1 MPIHSLL
8 LLQDGHMLFDQAA
21 TLGTKCE
28 CVWAH
33 DCCFFF
39 SSCEWYSLTVSI
51 RMLTHCKGQR
61 WHLGRL
67 PVRSQRR
74 QMSSGLCELSLKYYT
89 LNTCH
94 HRRKKNKTQQTKKNM
109 YYASAQLIK
118 CIFNETEAI
127 CVLQAGQIDWSRK
140 LAAFILGRINVLN
153 YNAYAIRYV
162 CTICKRANT
171 DRQRLGC
178 ERREWTNKQTI
189 QIKYAYIPT
198 TWIDIVYTT
207 KTYICIY
214 ILFNLH
220 IVSVNLETR
229 K

>member
-94 HRRKKNKTQQTKKNM
+94 HRRKKKQNTANKEKYVLCLSSTYKM
-109 YYASAQLIK
+109 YFQWDRSDLRFASWPVWLEQK
-118 CIFNETEAI
+118 TGCIHFGPHQCIE
-127 CVLQAGQIDWSRK
+127 LQCLCD
-140 LAAFILGRINVLN
+140 
-153 YNAYAIRYV
+153 
-162 CTICKRANT
+162 TICMY
-171 DRQRLGC
+171 DM
-178 ERREWTNKQTI
+178 
-189 QIKYAYIPT
+189 
-198 TWIDIVYTT
+198 
-207 KTYICIY
+207 
-214 ILFNLH
+214 
-220 IVSVNLETR
+220 
-229 K
+229 

>member
-1 MPIHSLL
+1 MWVCLSARLL
-8 LLQDGHMLFDQAA
+8 LFFLLLWVIFTHGLYSNVDALQRAKVTPRPVAGAESTA
-21 TLGTKCE
+21 SNVIRI
-28 CVWAH
+28 VWI
-33 DCCFFF
+33 
-39 SSCEWYSLTVSI
+39 VI
-51 RMLTHCKGQR
+51 
-61 WHLGRL
+61 
-67 PVRSQRR
+67 
-74 QMSSGLCELSLKYYT
+74 ELNKILYT

-127 CVLQAGQIDWSRK
+127 CVLQAGQFDWSRK

-189 QIKYAYIPT
+189 QIKYAYILT